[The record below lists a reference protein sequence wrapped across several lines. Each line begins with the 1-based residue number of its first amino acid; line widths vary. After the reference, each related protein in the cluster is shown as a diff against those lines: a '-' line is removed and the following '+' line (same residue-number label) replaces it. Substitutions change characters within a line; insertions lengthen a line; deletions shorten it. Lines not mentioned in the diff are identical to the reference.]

1 MHRWKFCLFKKK
13 KIVQCL
19 IKKKKKLIDCF
30 YFCRAVAKWLSPT
43 CLFWWHISVSSQ
55 SSVYIWVVA
64 KKDGEEKIMLSG
76 TLGGSS
82 LKLKWAWITHFAISP
97 EAALKLILSSSSS
110 ENDKRGSWI
119 WFKCLLLCDWQEI
132 LFTVS
137 AKQNHFHRK
146 TGKTRTVP
154 IHAHFY
160 QWTTSQLKQQLLS
173 SWSRLN
179 ALMEHCHCQLFSH
192 SVVFFYV
199 VFFVQ
204 GISQQHWII
213 SQAADYSDML
223 MLLFFNTPKVLYL
236 YV

>member
-1 MHRWKFCLFKKK
+1 M
-13 KIVQCL
+13 
-19 IKKKKKLIDCF
+19 
-30 YFCRAVAKWLSPT
+30 AKWLSPT

-137 AKQNHFHRK
+137 AKQNHFHLK
-146 TGKTRTVP
+146 TGIKPKPEQSLFMPTFTSEPHHSLNSNFCPREAVLMHWWNIVIVNSFQTV
-154 IHAHFY
+154 
-160 QWTTSQLKQQLLS
+160 
-173 SWSRLN
+173 
-179 ALMEHCHCQLFSH
+179 
-192 SVVFFYV
+192 
-199 VFFVQ
+199 
-204 GISQQHWII
+204 
-213 SQAADYSDML
+213 
-223 MLLFFNTPKVLYL
+223 
-236 YV
+236 